1 MATKVNK
8 GLEYDAKLLCGI
20 STAPMKYM
28 ANGTGSTAEGN
39 AQTALVTENTTGGM
53 ARKEATVA
61 YEADYK
67 CIWEA
72 TWTASGAQVVREI
85 AVLDTATSG
94 GNMNLRH
101 VYAANKTLAD
111 AESITCRARE
121 TKARAA

>member
-1 MATKVNK
+1 
-8 GLEYDAKLLCGI
+8 
-20 STAPMKYM
+20 
-28 ANGTGSTAEGN
+28 
-39 AQTALVTENTTGGM
+39 
-53 ARKEATVA
+53 
-61 YEADYK
+61 
-67 CIWEA
+67 
-72 TWTASGAQVVREI
+72 VVREI